1 MRNAILSGE
10 NIVPDWYAIVEKEMS
25 FFLEENIAT
34 DWYTMLEKKMYF
46 SLDENII
53 LDWQRMLHNKP
64 MKINRQYEKNT

>member
-34 DWYTMLEKKMYF
+34 DW
-46 SLDENII
+46 
-53 LDWQRMLHNKP
+53 
-64 MKINRQYEKNT
+64 